1 MRSTGS
7 VRRAG
12 REFQRD
18 SGKAVMKNGTEKE
31 KAARKG
37 SHVSSFDRR

>member
-12 REFQRD
+12 REFLRD
-18 SGKAVMKNGTEKE
+18 SGKAVMKNGTENE
-31 KAARKG
+31 KAAP
-37 SHVSSFDRR
+37 

>member
-31 KAARKG
+31 KAAPYGQPRK
-37 SHVSSFDRR
+37 

>member
-18 SGKAVMKNGTEKE
+18 SGKTVMEKSTEKE
-31 KAARKG
+31 KAAP
-37 SHVSSFDRR
+37 